1 MMSQPPRPT
10 WIIERGV
17 ARGTVRIGVIGW
29 RFAVE
34 LNGRRLALANNDILS
49 AQEVAA
55 SRHTAHL
62 FPALRDGGYSHL
74 LAGQIALLPGEAKIL
89 KDVALGTPEGLVI
102 HRARLVEAL
111 QAEADEDASADEIVT
126 GVEHHGEERASRVT
140 PARQALLE
148 FDQRHPQIRAAL
160 DAPLSQS

>member
-1 MMSQPPRPT
+1 MSQPARPT
-10 WIIERGV
+10 WIIERRV

-49 AQEVAA
+49 AQEIAA

-74 LAGQIALLPGEAKIL
+74 LAGQIALLPGEAKTL

-102 HRARLVEAL
+102 HRAKLVEAL
-111 QAEADEDASADEIVT
+111 QAETDEDAPGGEIIT
-126 GVEHHGEERASRVT
+126 GVEHHGEERASSLT
-140 PARQALLE
+140 PARQALFE
-148 FDQRHPQIRAAL
+148 FDQRHPEIRAAL
-160 DAPLSQS
+160 DAAASRS